1 MKIDLVYT
9 WVDPTNKE
17 WMKERNFYKG
27 KNTDEATTGMCR
39 YASYDEIKYS
49 MRSVFQNCNFIR
61 NIYLVT
67 NKGSRPKWLKEYPN
81 VIIVDDKTIFP
92 SEDMTPCYNSNA
104 IESCLHNIPGLSEI
118 FIYMNDDFLI
128 LTKLELPDLLTEDK
142 KKFIAFM
149 ETEPVFQMFSTS
161 MFLSSI
167 QDNIIRIPDKTT
179 SARNYTFQTVGVEP
193 FTNPL
198 AHCVRI
204 YSKALIKEF
213 ERKFFLQVN
222 NTRYHRFREESSF
235 CFCEG
240 YARHYEKMGLVK
252 YRGDW
257 YTKVIGL
264 TDYPILNS
272 AQIDLAKIYANTY
285 RFLCIEDGRT
295 KFDEKEQQNM
305 VDLLESL
312 FPIKAPW
319 EKEFEEERSK
329 NKIL

>member
-9 WVDPTNKE
+9 WVDPTNPE
-17 WMKERNFYKG
+17 WMTERNFYKG
-27 KNTDEATTGMCR
+27 KKNDESTTGMCR
-39 YASYDEIKYS
+39 YSSYDEIKYS

-67 NKGSRPKWLKEYPN
+67 NKGSRPKWLKKNYPN
-81 VIIVDDKTIFP
+81 IIIIDDKTIFP
-92 SEDMTPCYNSNA
+92 EKDMTPCYNSNA
-104 IESCLHNIPGLSEI
+104 IESCLHHIPGLSDV

-128 LTKLELPDLLTEDK
+128 LTKLTLEDFFTPDQK
-142 KKFIAFM
+142 KMIAFM

-161 MFLSSI
+161 MFLSTI
-167 QDNIIRIPDKTT
+167 QDSLIKIPDKTT
-179 SARNYTFQTVGVEP
+179 SARNYTFQTVGAEP
-193 FTNPL
+193 FSNPL

-204 YSKALIKEF
+204 YSKVLIKEF
-213 ERKFFLQVN
+213 IKEYCVEIN
-222 NTRYHRFREESSF
+222 STRYHRFRECGSF

-240 YARHYEKMGLVK
+240 FARHFEKKGLMEFK
-252 YRGDW
+252 SDW

-272 AQIDLAKIYANTY
+272 AQIDLVNIYKNNY

-295 KFDEKEQQNM
+295 KFNEEEQQSMIN
-305 VDLLESL
+305 LLESL

-319 EKEFEEERSK
+319 EK
-329 NKIL
+329 